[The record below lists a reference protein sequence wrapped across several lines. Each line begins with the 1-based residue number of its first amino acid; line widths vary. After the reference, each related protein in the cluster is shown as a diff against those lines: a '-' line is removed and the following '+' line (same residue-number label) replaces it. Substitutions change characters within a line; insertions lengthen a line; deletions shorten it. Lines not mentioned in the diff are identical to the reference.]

1 MESAMRRARSGNLTA
16 LLVAV
21 AVLEFFINRLA
32 GRLFFPRPTLATG
45 GSQTTHVISVA
56 GPFLF
61 QLTAIL
67 ALAVMAAGFFGLF
80 RRGEL
85 YPRAVRFSVIVIALF
100 FAALSGQAIVRG
112 HVPQRFFL
120 YLEICFAFLAGLTAV
135 AFWLTKAELRVKIGV
150 TLFALPGALRAFGVV
165 GASMGMRD
173 PRPGEGGVALAAT
186 GALAMLIGG
195 IAAPFLLP
203 PRPARERRWR
213 LPAAVS
219 LAVTAAFIVALIAR
233 FDLMQASA
241 LYGLRI
247 ELPPLLSIHGLA
259 HVLALAGWAYATTEL
274 IADKGGMR
282 LAGYG
287 MVLLALG
294 GYEQASPV
302 ELSLSLLGLVALA
315 VGEHRA
321 LPYGQRNV
329 TRVGLPEWRAFVGRL
344 AAGVGDGTGPEEVRP
359 EAVVVAEGE
368 LEVSRIRTHRRGQPV
383 TIRLLRKRGTPV
395 ELEASY
401 GSAGHASPDASIE
414 RHRRWLERSPDAR
427 LKLPRVKTGDTA
439 FDQKFSVH
447 GSAPLGDAELR
458 RRLERQQGDG
468 VLTIWHGSAARYQLS
483 HPSTDVPPAFTGAVE
498 GSAPV
503 QSIVEIVDTLADLVE
518 ASQPAAV

>member
-32 GRLFFPRPTLATG
+32 GRLFFPRPTLTTGG
-45 GSQTTHVISVA
+45 GSQTTHIVGVA

-67 ALAVMAAGFFGLF
+67 ALAVLTAAFFGLF

-135 AFWLTKAELRVKIGV
+135 AFWLTKTELRVKIGV

-203 PRPARERRWR
+203 PRPARERRWQ

-219 LAVTAAFIVALIAR
+219 LVATTAFIAALIAR

-247 ELPPLLSIHGLA
+247 ELPPL
-259 HVLALAGWAYATTEL
+259 
-274 IADKGGMR
+274 
-282 LAGYG
+282 
-287 MVLLALG
+287 
-294 GYEQASPV
+294 
-302 ELSLSLLGLVALA
+302 
-315 VGEHRA
+315 
-321 LPYGQRNV
+321 
-329 TRVGLPEWRAFVGRL
+329 
-344 AAGVGDGTGPEEVRP
+344 
-359 EAVVVAEGE
+359 
-368 LEVSRIRTHRRGQPV
+368 
-383 TIRLLRKRGTPV
+383 
-395 ELEASY
+395 
-401 GSAGHASPDASIE
+401 
-414 RHRRWLERSPDAR
+414 
-427 LKLPRVKTGDTA
+427 
-439 FDQKFSVH
+439 
-447 GSAPLGDAELR
+447 
-458 RRLERQQGDG
+458 
-468 VLTIWHGSAARYQLS
+468 
-483 HPSTDVPPAFTGAVE
+483 
-498 GSAPV
+498 
-503 QSIVEIVDTLADLVE
+503 
-518 ASQPAAV
+518 